1 MGYVY
6 GWQVYVLMNRNLSL
20 LISSQVFGFTA
31 ANVTVFLSGIIGSQL
46 STIKSL
52 ATFPPS
58 IYVVGIAIS
67 TIFAAKVM
75 SIIGRRLG
83 FVLASLGSS
92 LACLLAAYSI
102 FINSFIIFSFSCF
115 LLGTGMA
122 FIHQYRFAAAET
134 VEKDKA
140 PKAVSMLLLAGIVS
154 AFIGIT
160 LANKTKDLI
169 SDHVYV
175 GSYIALACL
184 TIMPAIFLSFYK
196 NSKITNKNNSTYSNV
211 RTYKEFV
218 SDPKFLQA
226 MVAATFGYVVMAFLM
241 TATPIS
247 MHYVHKLSVDKVG
260 LVIQFHVL
268 GMFLPSLFT
277 GNLIK
282 RFGFSNIMYMGVFF
296 YALTIS
302 LSLFEPT
309 FINYFASLIFLGI
322 GWNFLYIS
330 GTSLLVTT
338 YNEQEK
344 FKAQGFNDLI
354 VFSATAI
361 GSLSAGILISLL
373 SWKIVNFMCIPFLII
388 ILFVILRA
396 DIKKAPAN

>member
-1 MGYVY
+1 
-6 GWQVYVLMNRNLSL
+6 MNRNLSL

-83 FVLASLGSS
+83 FVLASIGSS
-92 LACLLAAYSI
+92 LACLIAAYSI
-102 FINSFIIFSFSCF
+102 FIDSFIIFSFSCF

-134 VEKDKA
+134 VEKEKA

-154 AFIGIT
+154 AFMGIT

-169 SDHVYV
+169 SDHIYV

-184 TIMPAIFLSFYK
+184 TVMPAIFLSFYK
-196 NSKITNKNNSTYSNV
+196 NSKITNKNTSTNNDV
-211 RTYKEFV
+211 RTYREFV

-268 GMFLPSLFT
+268 GMFLPSLFS

-282 RFGFSNIMYMGVFF
+282 RFGFSNIMYTGVFF

-338 YNEQEK
+338 YNDHEK
-344 FKAQGFNDLI
+344 FKAQGFNDLV
-354 VFSATAI
+354 VFSFTAI
-361 GSLSAGILISLL
+361 SSLLAGILISLT
-373 SWKIVNFMCIPFLII
+373 SWKSVNLFCIPFLILI
-388 ILFVILRA
+388 IAFTLRA
-396 DIKKAPAN
+396 NLIYKKN

>member
-1 MGYVY
+1 
-6 GWQVYVLMNRNLSL
+6 MNRNLSL
-20 LISSQVFGFTA
+20 LILSQVFGFTA

-83 FVLASLGSS
+83 FVLASIGSS
-92 LACLLAAYSI
+92 LACLFAAYSI

-373 SWKIVNFMCIPFLII
+373 SWKIVNFMCIPFLILILYSI
-388 ILFVILRA
+388 IRA
-396 DIKKAPAN
+396 DYKKNI

>member
-1 MGYVY
+1 
-6 GWQVYVLMNRNLSL
+6 MNRNLSL

-83 FVLASLGSS
+83 FVLASIGSS
-92 LACLLAAYSI
+92 LACLFAAYSI